1 MQANPEKFQAF
12 AVGKKTAQ
20 NSPSF
25 NIGDINITC
34 DETVKLLGVDIDFML
49 NFASHIKSICKIAV
63 QQLNILKRIGRNLCK
78 LSKLT
83 IFHTFILSNFN
94 FCPLSWHFCSVANTK
109 KIEKIQERALRY
121 VYCDYTS
128 SYDELLEKPKMPT
141 SHRRQIS
148 GMALETFKILHDL
161 LPPV

>member
-1 MQANPEKFQAF
+1 MQK
-12 AVGKKTAQ
+12 
-20 NSPSF
+20 
-25 NIGDINITC
+25 
-34 DETVKLLGVDIDFML
+34 
-49 NFASHIKSICKIAV
+49 AV

-78 LSKLT
+78 LSKLA